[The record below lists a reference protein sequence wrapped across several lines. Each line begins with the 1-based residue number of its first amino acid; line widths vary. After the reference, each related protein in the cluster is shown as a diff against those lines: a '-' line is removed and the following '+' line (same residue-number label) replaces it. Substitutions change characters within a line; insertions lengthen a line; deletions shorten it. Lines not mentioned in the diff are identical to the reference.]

1 LPARSLL
8 PLTLNYN
15 TESLYRGFEALREI
29 GTVPQLRKQNKKKNL
44 SHVFHIGQQLINR
57 LDALEAQDREAAE
70 KLAARGINFL
80 GRLRSL
86 GIRSWVVDREEEK
99 TGKLLLHLLFLAVTF
114 PFFLFGFLFNALPF
128 FILDFLVNRKVKQEI
143 FRSTFSFGLGIVLF
157 PVFLPAGDVAG
168 FTPSGRLVSEIAVSG
183 NTSPCREICSF
194 LVHSLQENPG
204 PLALE
209 ADQEDKTHV
218 VRRNPM

>member
-1 LPARSLL
+1 M
-8 PLTLNYN
+8 
-15 TESLYRGFEALREI
+15 
-29 GTVPQLRKQNKKKNL
+29 
-44 SHVFHIGQQLINR
+44 INR

-99 TGKLLLHLLFLAVTF
+99 QETAAAPPLSGRHIPLLSLWLSFQRT
-114 PFFLFGFLFNALPF
+114 AL

-168 FTPSGRLVSEIAVSG
+168 FTPSGKLVPEIAVSG